1 MSILFNP
8 LAIDESE
15 WESTIDLLVQL
26 IQAHPVYASQGLT
39 RSQDLVIEYLKKN
52 QWPSIF
58 VDSFSATDLQHDPEY
73 VNVKQFGSFYADYEL
88 IPKRNIIGIV
98 ESDHPGPTLIFN
110 GHIDV
115 DLVTASDLWQDKEG
129 WKSGKRVGSMV
140 FGRGSC
146 DMLSGLAGLIA
157 VANQLNKNRSYWK
170 GRVILTVVTDEEIG
184 GNGTLRSLHWL
195 EKKGLLSEVSG
206 CLIAEPTGRKVSLS
220 SLGFLHFSIEAH
232 KKPLHMGAA
241 KKEENSIW
249 VISHLVQ
256 EFELILLK
264 AAQKINPAISLN
276 ELTSNFGII
285 QGGGD
290 PAIPI
295 PKIQLEGTIFHPK
308 HLHPNEL
315 KNEISYELNTR
326 FPEVLLKWGNF
337 SFEGAKY
344 SPFFLYNTL
353 LETVPWVEDGGFRSP
368 CDARLFLKYNIPT
381 VIYGPGF
388 LEQAHAVDE
397 FICLNELRSYID
409 HLICSLC
416 HGNKSC

>member
-1 MSILFNP
+1 MLLNNS

-15 WESTIDLLVQL
+15 WESAIELLVQL
-26 IQAHPVYASQGLT
+26 IQAHPVYASQGL
-39 RSQDLVIEYLKKN
+39 RKSQDLVIEYLKKN
-52 QWPSIF
+52 QWASVFEDPFLAI
-58 VDSFSATDLQHDPEY
+58 DLQHDAEY
-73 VNVKQFGSFYADYEL
+73 VDVRQFGSFYADYEFV
-88 IPKRNIIGIV
+88 PKRNVIGIV

-115 DLVTASDLWQDKEG
+115 DLVTAGNLWQDKEG
-129 WKSGKRVGSMV
+129 WKSGKRVGSKIY
-140 FGRGSC
+140 GRGSC
-146 DMLSGLAGLIA
+146 DMLAGLVGLIA
-157 VANQLNKNRSYWK
+157 AVNHLSKNRSHWR
-170 GRVILTVVTDEEIG
+170 GRIILTVVTDEEIG

-195 EKKGLLSEVSG
+195 EERGLLSEASG

-220 SLGFLHFSIEAH
+220 SLGFLHFSIEVH

-249 VISHLVQ
+249 IISHLVQ
-256 EFELILLK
+256 EFERILLK
-264 AAQKINPAISLN
+264 AAQKIHPSHALN

-285 QGGGD
+285 QGGDD

-295 PKIQLEGTIFHPK
+295 PKIQLEGAIFHPK
-308 HLHPNEL
+308 HLHTNEL
-315 KNEISYELNTR
+315 KNEISNELNAR
-326 FPEVLLKWGNF
+326 FPEVLLHWGDF

-344 SPFFLYNTL
+344 SPFFLYHTL
-353 LETVPWVEDGGFRSP
+353 LETAPGVQEGEFRSP
-368 CDARLFLKYNIPT
+368 CDARLFLKHNIPT

-409 HLICSLC
+409 HLIRSLC
-416 HGNKSC
+416 HGNRPC